1 MSIALTDAAAW
12 AVLAAR
18 LQALF
23 GYCLRRGERILD
35 LVKHIA
41 AHQLRTR
48 EVHEQRIVFVREG
61 NAGALAMTTINSV
74 VPHAKSNQ
82 NPSELG
88 PPMPTTA
95 FSR

>member
-1 MSIALTDAAAW
+1 MALTDAAAW
-12 AVLAAR
+12 AVLATR

-23 GYCLRRGERILD
+23 GYYLRRGERILD
-35 LVKHIA
+35 HIA

-48 EVHEQRIVFVREG
+48 EVHEQQIVFVREG

-82 NPSELG
+82 NPNELG

-95 FSR
+95 FLR